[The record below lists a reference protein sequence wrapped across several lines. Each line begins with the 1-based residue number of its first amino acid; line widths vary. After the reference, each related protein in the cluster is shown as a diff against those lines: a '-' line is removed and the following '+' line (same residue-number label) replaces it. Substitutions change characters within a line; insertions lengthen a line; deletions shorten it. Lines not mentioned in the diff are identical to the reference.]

1 MFLTLNS
8 WNQRNWENSANSRI
22 NTKKKNNREYEH
34 KTKATQISK
43 SQSFEKRIKKERE
56 ETGKRKEREKERNGT
71 VSALEWWLRSVCKE
85 GVEGKKMRMRGESE
99 NDEPSWKGSEL
110 KSNWNP
116 EALPPPVYILLSP
129 QSLLLWITLNFI
141 IDFWASVTA
150 RFWNLRNC
158 HSPLSLVNV
167 GPVCNLLSS
176 LSLPRKNIVLNL

>member
-1 MFLTLNS
+1 M
-8 WNQRNWENSANSRI
+8 
-22 NTKKKNNREYEH
+22 KKR
-34 KTKATQISK
+34 
-43 SQSFEKRIKKERE
+43 KKERK
-56 ETGKRKEREKERNGT
+56 ETGKRKERERERNGT

-85 GVEGKKMRMRGESE
+85 GVEGRRWEWEARARMMSSAEKALSWNRIETPKRYHVP
-99 NDEPSWKGSEL
+99 PS
-110 KSNWNP
+110 
-116 EALPPPVYILLSP
+116 VYILLSP